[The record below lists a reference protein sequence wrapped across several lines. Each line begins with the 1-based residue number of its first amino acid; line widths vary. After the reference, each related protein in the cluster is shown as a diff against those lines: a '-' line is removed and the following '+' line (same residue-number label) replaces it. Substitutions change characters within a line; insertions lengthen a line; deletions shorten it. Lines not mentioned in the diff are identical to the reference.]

1 MIIARLLFYAAKNAG
16 APEIPVRQLKTRRK
30 NRPKTGRSGVFA
42 GAGDPRWEQVPPLFG
57 CKRAPLR
64 PEVEAFTP
72 ENCRE
77 AERMSFGTDLPLA
90 LGRHGTGVG
99 MRAIRESP
107 LRRWGTFHRFM

>member
-30 NRPKTGRSGVFA
+30 NRPRN
-42 GAGDPRWEQVPPLFG
+42 GAVGG
-57 CKRAPLR
+57 CLQGPAIQDGNKSLPALAANAPPLR

-77 AERMSFGTDLPLA
+77 VAWMGSRIAEPLA
-90 LGRHGTGVG
+90 LGNSGMLEGV
-99 MRAIRESP
+99 
-107 LRRWGTFHRFM
+107 